1 MREVSFRW
9 FYRLGIVLLVL
20 LCIFVFFKIQFLWL
34 PFVGMVFKAISPF
47 LIAAFI
53 TYLLHPIIEKIH
65 ENGLP
70 RPLAILIIYLFFFGG
85 IGYGI
90 YKGFPLF
97 LAQLK
102 DLNEQLPQLTTLY
115 KEWMTEIHERTS
127 TLPNGVHERIEEGID
142 DLERAVDS
150 LVTRLMEGVKSLLNA
165 FIVIVII
172 PFIVFYMLKDVTLIK
187 KAAAFL
193 TPPKWHEPGKR
204 FLHDVN
210 ESLGNYIRGQ
220 FFVCL
225 IIGGIA
231 TLVLWLFHVPYALLL
246 GTIIGIT
253 NVIPYFGPIIG
264 AIPGAI
270 IAATISTKLVIIVL
284 CVVFSL
290 QFLEGNVL
298 SPLIVGK
305 SLHIHPLFIM
315 FALLL
320 GGELGGIIGLIL
332 AVPILSV
339 LKVSILHLRTD
350 VFKH

>member
-1 MREVSFRW
+1 M
-9 FYRLGIVLLVL
+9 
-20 LCIFVFFKIQFLWL
+20 
-34 PFVGMVFKAISPF
+34 PFVSMFLKAISPF
-47 LIAAFI
+47 FIAAFI

-85 IGYGI
+85 IGYGV

-97 LAQLK
+97 LMQLK
-102 DLNEQLPQLTTLY
+102 DLNEQLPQLTSLY

-127 TLPNGVHERIEEGID
+127 TLPNGVHERIEQGID
-142 DLERAVDS
+142 DLERAVEAL
-150 LVTRLMEGVKSLLNA
+150 LVRIMEGVKSLLNA
-165 FIVIVII
+165 FIIIVII

-187 KAAAFL
+187 KSAAFL
-193 TPPKWHEPGKR
+193 TPPKWHESGKQ

-225 IIGGIA
+225 IIGGVA
-231 TLVLWLFHVPYALLL
+231 TLALWLFHVPYALLL

-253 NVIPYFGPIIG
+253 NIIPYFGPIIG
-264 AIPGAI
+264 AIPAAI
-270 IAATISTKLVIIVL
+270 IAATVSTKLVIVVL
-284 CVVFSL
+284 CIVFSL

-320 GGELGGIIGLIL
+320 GGELGGVIGLIL

-339 LKVSILHLRTD
+339 LKVSILHLRTH